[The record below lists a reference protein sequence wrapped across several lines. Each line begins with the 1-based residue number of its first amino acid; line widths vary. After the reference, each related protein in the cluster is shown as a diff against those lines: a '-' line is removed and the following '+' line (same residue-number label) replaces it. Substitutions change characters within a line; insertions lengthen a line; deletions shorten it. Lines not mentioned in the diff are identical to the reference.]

1 MKRQPDGPLDAQFWD
16 AGTLIDSH
24 RIEVV
29 PRCALQHEG
38 QAWMFHSD
46 ECLNGLAHG
55 EGLAVSEDGG
65 LIIPRARI
73 VLGKIV
79 RGDAIEMPDENQLGP
94 GREGG

>member
-1 MKRQPDGPLDAQFWD
+1 
-16 AGTLIDSH
+16 
-24 RIEVV
+24 
-29 PRCALQHEG
+29 
-38 QAWMFHSD
+38 MFHSD

-79 RGDAIEMPDENQLGP
+79 RGNAIEMPEESRLGL
-94 GREGG
+94 RRVGG